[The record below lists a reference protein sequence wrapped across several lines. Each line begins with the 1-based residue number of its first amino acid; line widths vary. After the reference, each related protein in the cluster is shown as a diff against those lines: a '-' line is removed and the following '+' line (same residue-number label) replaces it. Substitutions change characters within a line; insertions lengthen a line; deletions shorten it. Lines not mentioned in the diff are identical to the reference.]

1 MRLQSE
7 LEEAAQTAGATWVAT
22 LRRVTL
28 PLLRPSL
35 VAGWIYVFIV
45 SLRELGA
52 SILLYSTK
60 SEVLAVRIFDLR
72 DAGQY
77 TVIAALSVLLVL
89 FLVIMVG
96 ALQAVL
102 GRTPSEA

>member
-1 MRLQSE
+1 M
-7 LEEAAQTAGATWVAT
+7 
-22 LRRVTL
+22 
-28 PLLRPSL
+28 
-35 VAGWIYVFIV
+35 FIV

-77 TVIAALSVLLVL
+77 TVIAALSVLLVV
-89 FLVIMVG
+89 FLVILV
-96 ALQAVL
+96 AVLQGLL